1 MILLLSPLSLYLL
14 IISFVFLSPP
24 SLQIVLLFPLQ
35 TRSTSF
41 LSLSNRHGDNPI
53 RSARFQFWVNISFGN
68 GFQFLL
74 GTEVRWV
81 SVVLEWV
88 VVVVMQWVVGFARWW
103 VCCREGGVG
112 NVVVKVARSA
122 CCEFV

>member
-1 MILLLSPLSLYLL
+1 M
-14 IISFVFLSPP
+14 
-24 SLQIVLLFPLQ
+24 
-35 TRSTSF
+35 
-41 LSLSNRHGDNPI
+41 
-53 RSARFQFWVNISFGN
+53 NISFGN

-112 NVVVKVARSA
+112 DVVVKVARSA